1 LHYTPPEW
9 TMLDVATR
17 EERAAHVRIARPGLA
32 ERLARALDSGSIV
45 LTAGAGC
52 GKTIALEQ
60 ALALRPAPSVW
71 LRCRPT
77 DRDPGTLLRR
87 LVQMIAEVAP
97 GAVDLLAERLAMA
110 QEQVDAR
117 AAAAQL
123 VDELDRLLPTQIVAA
138 FDDAEALADSPGAV
152 SLVGDLIA
160 ADSPVLRVAVATRT
174 GLPLRLAKLRSSGRV
189 AELGAGDLAFTAE
202 ECAELVLATGK
213 PDADAESLFAATEG
227 WPLGAALGAVHADV
241 PSLRG
246 AASRTRLFEFLA
258 EEALDLLPAALREAV
273 VDSSITHELDAEC
286 AAALGLPEDFA
297 EQLTTVGLPI
307 RSGDGARPWVAY
319 HPLVREFLLDRLE
332 RERPPEAQRD
342 LHLRVAPAL
351 VAAGRGEEAIE
362 HWLSAESW
370 DDAVTGITSTGPG
383 LLSTSPETVERWL
396 AALPAAARRERACL
410 LLQGALDWAGGRQ
423 AQAVTRLRE
432 ATVSYTDAGDVIGM
446 WLARFALADP
456 LFATGGLE
464 EVVILAEGFDDEPAL
479 AAGFTPPAVA
489 VYAAGALAALGR
501 AHECEELSRRIVEQ
515 PNSAPVLAL
524 REVWQCYAHLLE
536 GRFGELVPAAEGAIR
551 EFKRADPFN
560 RLAVVSAMLP
570 LVLADQGRD
579 AEALARWDDV
589 EERARDAH
597 SNAMV
602 KVSLVWQALLH
613 ARRGELADAE
623 EPLARASEH
632 TSVGWREWV
641 TELARA
647 RVAALAGDAPAAVA
661 ACERGLAIAKTAPL
675 SERFQAA
682 VEAAPV
688 LFHGGVPAAA
698 RMLVEGSLELCENR
712 APGERGRYSRA
723 LLHGLRAWLAD
734 TEGDRVAA
742 DKALC
747 AMWESAG
754 PNAADVIRREWNLLE
769 GPLSRGLEAEALDP
783 NAVVAAIEAA
793 WPGGTALVPLTVHP
807 NPRVRRA
814 AVAPA
819 AVSGHRALV
828 PRLAELADDRDPD
841 VAATARAATER
852 LRAHPPPL
860 VIGVLG
866 GFTLKRGSWEVEDSA
881 WDRRVAERLVHYLL
895 VKRGSLVP
903 DDLLLEAFW
912 PDTAHESAR
921 RSLKVAVSCA
931 RAVLD
936 VPDAPSAIVSTQG
949 TLGLRLREGDSVD
962 VDLFEHAAQ
971 EGLAAEGAER
981 RRLLDHAAA
990 LWTGEPLPQERYSD
1004 WAIAWRESLIARYA
1018 DVLRGL
1024 VAACHE
1030 DGDDA
1035 AATQAARSL
1044 VEVDPLDESAHRDL
1058 IRAYARSGRRAHAL
1072 RQYLVCRR
1080 RLVDELGMEPGR
1092 ETSDLQRRILA
1103 GEPV

>member
-1 LHYTPPEW
+1 
-9 TMLDVATR
+9 MLDVATR

-32 ERLARALDSGSIV
+32 ERLTRALDSGSIV

-87 LVQMIAEVAP
+87 LVQLIAEVAP

-110 QEQVDAR
+110 QEQVNAR

-174 GLPLRLAKLRSSGRV
+174 ALPLRLAKLRSSGRV

-202 ECAELVLATGK
+202 ECAALVLATGK

-258 EEALDLLPAALREAV
+258 EEALDRLPAALREAV
-273 VDSSITHELDAEC
+273 VDSSITDELDAES

-307 RSGDGARPWVAY
+307 RSGEGARPWVAY

-332 RERPPEAQRD
+332 RERPPEARRD

-362 HWLSAESW
+362 HWLSAEAW

-383 LLSTSPETVERWL
+383 LLNTSPETVERWL
-396 AALPAAARRERACL
+396 AALPAAAREERACL

-432 ATVSYTDAGDVIGM
+432 AAVGYTDAGDVIGM
-446 WLARFALADP
+446 WLSRFALADP

-464 EVVILAEGFDDEPAL
+464 EVVELAEGFDDEPAL

-501 AHECEELSRRIVEQ
+501 ARECEELSRRIVEQ
-515 PNSAPVLAL
+515 PHSAPVLAL
-524 REVWQCYAHLLE
+524 REVWQCYAHLLQ

-623 EPLARASEH
+623 ELRARAREH
-632 TSVGWREWV
+632 TSGGWREWV

-661 ACERGLAIAKTAPL
+661 ACERGLAIAETAPL
-675 SERFQAA
+675 SDRFQAA

-698 RMLVEGSLELCENR
+698 RTLVEGSLELCEGR

-742 DKALC
+742 DEALR

-754 PNAADVIRREWNLLE
+754 PNAADVIRREWSLLQE
-769 GPLSRGLEAEALDP
+769 PLSRGLAAEALDP
-783 NAVVAAIEAA
+783 
-793 WPGGTALVPLTVHP
+793 
-807 NPRVRRA
+807 

-841 VAATARAATER
+841 VAAAARAATDR

-866 GFTLKRGSWEVEDSA
+866 GFTLKRGSWKVEDSA

-971 EGLAAEGAER
+971 EGLAVEGAER
-981 RRLLDHAAA
+981 RRLLDRAAA
-990 LWTGEPLPQERYSD
+990 LWTGEPLPEERYSD

-1080 RLVDELGMEPGR
+1080 RLVDELGMEPGQ

>member
-1 LHYTPPEW
+1 MGH
-9 TMLDVATR
+9 VATR

-32 ERLARALDSGSIV
+32 ERMNRALDAGSVV

-52 GKTIALEQ
+52 GKTTALEQ
-60 ALALRPAPSVW
+60 ALALRPAPSLW

-77 DRDPGTLLRR
+77 DRDPGALLRR
-87 LVQMIAEVAP
+87 LVQMISEVAP

-110 QEQVDAR
+110 PEHVNAR

-123 VDELDRLLPTQIVAA
+123 VDELDRLLPGQIVAA
-138 FDDAEALADSPGAV
+138 FDDAEALSESPGAV
-152 SLVGDLIA
+152 SVVGDLIA

-174 GLPLRLAKLRSSGRV
+174 ALPLRLAKLRSSGHV
-189 AELGAGDLAFTAE
+189 SELGAADLAFTAE
-202 ECAELVLATGK
+202 ECAELVRATGK
-213 PDADAESLFAATEG
+213 PDTDADRLFAATEG

-258 EEALDLLPAALREAV
+258 EEALDRLPAGLRDAV
-273 VDSSITHELDAEC
+273 VDSSIIHELDAGC
-286 AAALGLPEDFA
+286 AEALGLPEDFA
-297 EQLTTVGLPI
+297 EQLATVGLPI
-307 RSGDGARPWVAY
+307 RSGEGPRPWVAY
-319 HPLVREFLLDRLE
+319 HPLVREFLLDRVT
-332 RERPPEAQRD
+332 RERSPEAQRE

-351 VAAGRGEEAIE
+351 AAAGRGEEAIE
-362 HWLSAESW
+362 HWLSAEAW
-370 DDAVTGITSTGPG
+370 DEAVQGITTTGPG
-383 LLSTSPETVERWL
+383 LLNTSPETVERWL
-396 AALPAAARRERACL
+396 AALPREARGDRACL

-423 AQAVTRLRE
+423 ADAVARLRE
-432 ATVSYTDAGDVIGM
+432 ATVGYTEAGDVIGM

-456 LFATGGLE
+456 LFVTGAIA
-464 EVVILAEGFDDEPAL
+464 EVVDLAEGFDDEPAL

-489 VYAAGALAALGR
+489 FYSAGALAALGR
-501 AHECEELSRRIVEQ
+501 VSECEELSQRLAAH
-515 PNSAPVLAL
+515 PNSGPVASH
-524 REVWQCYAHLLE
+524 RVVWECYAHLLS

-560 RLAVVSAMLP
+560 RLAVISAILP
-570 LVLADQGRD
+570 LVLGDQGRD
-579 AEALARWDDV
+579 AEALARWRDV
-589 EERARDAH
+589 EERARDSH
-597 SNAMV
+597 SGAML

-613 ARRGELADAE
+613 ARRGELAQAE
-623 EPLARASEH
+623 QPLARASEH

-647 RVAALAGDAPAAVA
+647 RVAMLAGDAATAVA
-661 ACERGLAIAKTAPL
+661 ACERGLAVAELAPL

-682 VEAAPV
+682 VDAAPV

-698 RMLVEGSLELCENR
+698 RTLVEGSLELCEQ
-712 APGERGRYSRA
+712 GERARYSRA
-723 LLHGLRAWLAD
+723 LLHGLQAWLAD
-734 TEGDRVAA
+734 AEGDRAA
-742 DKALC
+742 ANEALH

-754 PNAADVIRREWNLLE
+754 PNAADVIRREWTLLE
-769 GPLSRGLEAEALDP
+769 EPLARALEAEALDP
-783 NAVVAAIEAA
+783 DAVVAGIEAA
-793 WPGGTALVPLTVHP
+793 WPGGTALVPLTAHP

-828 PRLAELADDRDPD
+828 PKLAELAEDPD
-841 VAATARAATER
+841 PEVAAAARAATER
-852 LRAHPPPL
+852 LRTHPPPL

-866 GFTLKRGSWEVEDSA
+866 GFTLRRGSWDVEDSA

-949 TLGLRLREGDSVD
+949 TLGLRLRAGDSVD
-962 VDLFEHAAQ
+962 VDLFEHAAR
-971 EGLAAEGAER
+971 EGLAGEGGER
-981 RRLLDHAAA
+981 RRLLERAAG
-990 LWTGEPLPQERYSD
+990 LWTGEPLPEERYSD
-1004 WAIAWRESLIARYA
+1004 WAIAWRESLLARYA

-1024 VAACHE
+1024 VGACHE
-1030 DGDDA
+1030 EGDHA

-1044 VEVDPLDESAHRDL
+1044 VEVDGLDESAHRDL

-1080 RLVDELGMEPGR
+1080 ILVDELGMEPGE
-1092 ETSDLQRRILA
+1092 ETSDLQRRVLA